1 MTSLQAQWNYLKSQA
16 AFRRYPLHVLGR
28 LVVWRI
34 RCAAKA
40 PVIVPLK
47 HFNIDMFLPAEWHG
61 IAKLVF
67 AFREQYEPELAL
79 LPRFLS
85 PGSVFLD
92 VGANYGIYSLV
103 ASRIVGGKGAVF
115 AFEPAIGNFQTLE
128 KNLRIN
134 RCQNV
139 FAYKC
144 ALSNQEGHASL
155 YHDRDPSRYSLVKR
169 EGVESETVEM
179 CTLDRWM
186 KISGLKRVDFVKI
199 DTEGADELVLRG
211 AMQTLQIHRPV
222 VLFEQNPAAARG
234 MGLSPDGTL
243 KLLRTMNYTVFHYNG
258 KGLQE
263 VDSSVQGGNLIAV
276 PGLVR

>member
-103 ASRIVGGKGAVF
+103 ASRIVGGQGSS
-115 AFEPAIGNFQTLE
+115 
-128 KNLRIN
+128 LRI
-134 RCQNV
+134 
-139 FAYKC
+139 
-144 ALSNQEGHASL
+144 
-155 YHDRDPSRYSLVKR
+155 
-169 EGVESETVEM
+169 
-179 CTLDRWM
+179 
-186 KISGLKRVDFVKI
+186 
-199 DTEGADELVLRG
+199 
-211 AMQTLQIHRPV
+211 
-222 VLFEQNPAAARG
+222 
-234 MGLSPDGTL
+234 
-243 KLLRTMNYTVFHYNG
+243 
-258 KGLQE
+258 
-263 VDSSVQGGNLIAV
+263 
-276 PGLVR
+276 